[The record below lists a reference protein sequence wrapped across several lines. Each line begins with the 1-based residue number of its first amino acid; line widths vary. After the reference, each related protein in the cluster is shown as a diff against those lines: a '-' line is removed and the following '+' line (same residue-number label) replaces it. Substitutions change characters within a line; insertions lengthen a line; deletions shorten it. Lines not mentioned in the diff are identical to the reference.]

1 MATEDRQL
9 FADQL
14 KEIGEK
20 IAPSFAVHTV
30 RLIRQAILLVVFW
43 MWMERLLYDN
53 FRDRSVTRGQ
63 QSINVD

>member
-20 IAPSFAVHTV
+20 IAPSYAVHSV
-30 RLIRQAILLVVFW
+30 SFGILHFVITAPLPNIGYFF
-43 MWMERLLYDN
+43 LSSQCCY
-53 FRDRSVTRGQ
+53 
-63 QSINVD
+63 